1 MSIHQDNTSPPRRS
15 QLAALCREHGIS
27 ALYAF
32 GSRAKEAADW
42 VENKIPDMAPSTSD
56 LDLGV
61 LPESRNRLRIRSIV
75 NLTIDLEDLFGVQRV
90 DLVILPQA
98 PPFLASNIV
107 QGERLYAADDDQAD
121 EYDLYILRRAGDL
134 LPLHRERVS
143 LILGGQA

>member
-1 MSIHQDNTSPPRRS
+1 MNCHERISPPRTAK
-15 QLAALCREHGIS
+15 LAVLCREHSIS

-42 VENKIPDMAPSTSD
+42 LENNIQDMAASTSD
-56 LDLGV
+56 LDLGA
-61 LPESRNRLRIRSIV
+61 LPESGIRLPIRRVV
-75 NLTIDLEDLFGVQRV
+75 NLTIDLEDLFGVHRV

-107 QGERLYAADDDQAD
+107 QGERLFTTDEDQAD

-134 LPLHRERVS
+134 LPLHRERVN